1 MRSARLAFVVALLAT
16 IVALP
21 GTALAVCRQDPVPG
35 PALPKTA
42 PRDPMLDRLGLER
55 VWEISKGSGVTVA
68 VIDSGVDGRHPKLSG
83 AMLPGLELSPVQDP
97 RGFTSTPG
105 GGAEDCENH
114 GTAVA
119 ALIAGSDADDD
130 RVIGVAL
137 AAKIV
142 PIRFTVPFQQ
152 ATDSMIAEAIRL
164 GAERAQVLNLSFA
177 LPVDK
182 PVIKDAVAAAVA
194 RGAVVVAA
202 AGNEQQDQP
211 GVTWYPAAYDGVL
224 AVAAVD
230 ERGQP
235 LKESN
240 QGQWIDVAAP
250 GKELTTASAGGRG
263 YVAVSGTS
271 FATALVS
278 GVVALVRSKYPGM
291 SVADVVTRIT
301 STATPVAGQRTD
313 RIGAGVIDPFAAL
326 TAALPAGMPSVAA
339 GSVEIVPLP
348 PENTGPGGVMLTAL
362 SWAGAITV
370 AAVVAALGGIAV
382 RRGLR
387 RGWWPGPIEQQDDA
401 APPPRAADVELT

>member
-1 MRSARLAFVVALLAT
+1 MAFIVALLTTLA
-16 IVALP
+16 VFP
-21 GTALAVCRQDPVPG
+21 GTAQAACRQDPVPG
-35 PALPKTA
+35 PSLPKTA

-55 VWEISKGSGVTVA
+55 VWEISTGAGVTVA

-83 AMLPGLELSPVQDP
+83 AMLPGVELSPVGDP
-97 RGFTSTPG
+97 RGFTTAPSSM
-105 GGAEDCENH
+105 EDCENH
-114 GTAVA
+114 GTSVA

-130 RVIGVAL
+130 RVIGVAPG
-137 AAKIV
+137 AKIV

-152 ATDSMIAEAIRL
+152 ATDAMVAEAIRL

-182 PVIKDAVAAAVA
+182 PVIKDAVAAAIA

-250 GKELTTASAGGRG
+250 GKELTTASSGGRG

-271 FATALVS
+271 FATALAS
-278 GVVALVRSKYPGM
+278 GVAALVRSKYPDM
-291 SVADVVTRIT
+291 PVTEVVRRIT
-301 STATPVAGQRTD
+301 ATATPVAGQRTD

-326 TAALPAGMPSVAA
+326 TAAIPARVPSTAA

-348 PENTGPGGVMLTAL
+348 PENTGPAGVLLTAL
-362 SWAGAITV
+362 SWAGGITV

-387 RGWWPGPIEQQDDA
+387 RGWRPGPAEQREDA
-401 APPPRAADVELT
+401 PPPPRAADVELT